1 MSIRGRKMKKI
12 IMLAMTVLI
21 LSGCASLSTMEKVQ
35 NRLGPPAKVEQLGN
49 GYTTH
54 YYYKACNRYD
64 CLCNEYTYD
73 QNGKVVKTR
82 RYWTQGLPDVIKGG
96 HQK

>member
-1 MSIRGRKMKKI
+1 MKTLLL
-12 IMLAMTVLI
+12 LAMAVLI
-21 LSGCASLSTMEKVQ
+21 LGGCASLSTMEKVQ

-64 CLCNEYTYD
+64 CLCNEFTYG
-73 QNGKVVKTR
+73 QNGKVIKTR
-82 RYWTQGLPDVIKGG
+82 RYWTQGVLDVIKGE
-96 HQK
+96 QEK

>member
-1 MSIRGRKMKKI
+1 MRKLI
-12 IMLAMTVLI
+12 TLAMAILI
-21 LSGCASLSTMEKVQ
+21 LIGCASLSTMEKVQ
-35 NRLGPPAKVEQLGN
+35 KRLGPPAKVEQLEK
-49 GYTTH
+49 GYSTH

-82 RYWTQGLPDVIKGG
+82 RYWTQGVPDVIKRG
-96 HQK
+96 QEK